1 MSAPTANNQPA
12 SSASLIKMV
21 AKREITTKLHDK
33 TYLISIG
40 VFIAIILVVV
50 GFNVLASSGND
61 EYKVG
66 VIGTSSQQ
74 FNEQVATGAKQ
85 LDAKVTLSSV
95 EDEAAA
101 KTKLENGDLDAVVS
115 GDTLITKDS
124 LNSTLGAVLKG
135 AYAAEQQQKQIVDSG
150 IDQQKLAQAMKVAPM
165 NEQTIDPNAT
175 TNLERGVIAII
186 AVGIVYGMLMMIG
199 QFVAQG
205 VVEEKSSRVIELLM
219 VVVKPWQL
227 LTGKIIGLGILGIL
241 QLVIVVGLGL
251 GGAIAADLITV
262 PGSAI
267 STILQ
272 VLAWFV
278 LGYTFFAS
286 MFALAASLVSRQ
298 EDLGSAMIPGTFI
311 PMLAFFAAFK
321 VLDEP
326 GGTFSTIVSMIPGVS
341 PTTMPVR
348 AAMSDVPM
356 YQYAIAVVLQV
367 IAIVLLVRLAGRVY
381 AGAMLKTSGKL
392 KVKEA
397 LAQSKETLAATNA
410 R

>member
-1 MSAPTANNQPA
+1 MSAPTNPNPPA
-12 SSASLIKMV
+12 SPGNLIKMV

-50 GFNVLASSGND
+50 GFNVLANSGND

-66 VIGTSSQQ
+66 VVGSQSKE
-74 FNEQVATGAKQ
+74 FTAQVAEGAKQ
-85 LDAKVTLSSV
+85 LGAKVTLSTV
-95 EDEAAA
+95 KDEDAA
-101 KTKLENGDLDAVVS
+101 KPKLENGDLDAIVS

-124 LNSTLGAVLKG
+124 LNATLGAVLKG
-135 AYAAEQQQKQIVDSG
+135 AYAAEQQQKQIADSG
-150 IDQQKLAQAMKVAPM
+150 IDQQKLAEAMKVVPM
-165 NEQTIDPNAT
+165 HEKTIDPNAK
-175 TNLERGVIAII
+175 TNMERGIVAIV

-227 LTGKIIGLGILGIL
+227 LTGKIIGLGILGL
-241 QLVIVVGLGL
+241 MQLVIVVGLGL

-311 PMLAFFAAFK
+311 PMLSFFAAFK
-321 VLDEP
+321 VLDDP
-326 GGTFSTIVSMIPGVS
+326 SGTFATIVSMIPGVS

-348 AAMSDVPM
+348 AAMSDVPV

-392 KVKEA
+392 KIKDA

>member
-1 MSAPTANNQPA
+1 MSAPTSRSA
-12 SSASLIKMV
+12 SPASLIRMV
-21 AKREITTKLHDK
+21 AKREITTKLHDR
-33 TYLISIG
+33 TYLVSIG
-40 VFIAIILVVV
+40 VFIVIVLVVV
-50 GFNVLASSGND
+50 GFNVLANSGHN
-61 EYKVG
+61 EFNVG
-66 VIGTSSQQ
+66 VVGSASQE
-74 FNEQVATGAKQ
+74 FKSQVVTGAKQ

-95 EDEAAA
+95 KDEAAA

-115 GDTLITKDS
+115 GDTLITKD
-124 LNSTLGAVLKG
+124 NVDTTLGAVLKG
-135 AYAAEQQQKQIVDSG
+135 AHAAVVQQQQIAEAG
-150 IDQQKLAQAMKVAPM
+150 IDQQKLAQAMQVAPM
-165 NEQTIDPNAT
+165 HEQTIDPNAK
-175 TNLERGVIAII
+175 TNLERGIVAIV
-186 AVGIVYGMLMMIG
+186 AVGVVYGMLMMIG

-241 QLVIVVGLGL
+241 QLAIVVGLGL
-251 GGAIAADLITV
+251 GGAIATGLITV

-298 EDLGSAMIPGTFI
+298 EDLGSVMVPGTFI

-321 VLDEP
+321 VLDDP
-326 GGTFSTIVSMIPGVS
+326 GGTFSTIVSMIPGIS

-348 AAMSDVPM
+348 AAMSDVPA
-356 YQYAIAVVLQV
+356 YQYTLAVVLQV
-367 IAIVLLVRLAGRVY
+367 IAIVLMVRLAGRVY

-392 KVKEA
+392 KIKDA
-397 LAQSKETLAATNA
+397 LAQSRETLAATNA
-410 R
+410 E

>member
-1 MSAPTANNQPA
+1 MSAPSPNAPA
-12 SSASLIKMV
+12 SPATLIKMV

-40 VFIAIILVVV
+40 VFIAIILAVV
-50 GFNVLASSGND
+50 GFNVLANSGHN

-66 VIGTSSQQ
+66 IVGSSSKD
-74 FNEQVATGAKQ
+74 FKTQVAEGAKQ

-95 EDEAAA
+95 NDESAANS
-101 KTKLENGDLDAVVS
+101 KLENGALDAVVS

-135 AYAAEQQQKQIVDSG
+135 AYAAEQQQKQIAASG

-165 NEQTIDPNAT
+165 HEQTIDPNAK
-175 TNLERGVIAII
+175 TNLERGIVAIV
-186 AVGIVYGMLMMIG
+186 AVGIVYGMLLMIG

-227 LTGKIIGLGILGIL
+227 LTGKIIGLGILGLL
-241 QLVIVVGLGL
+241 QLAIVVGLGL
-251 GGAIAADLITV
+251 GGGIAAGLITV

-298 EDLGSAMIPGTFI
+298 EDLGSAMIPGTLI

-321 VLDEP
+321 VLDDP

-348 AAMSDVPM
+348 AAMTGVPM
-356 YQYAIAVVLQV
+356 YQYAIAVVLQL

-392 KVKEA
+392 KIKDA
-397 LAQSKETLAATNA
+397 LAQSKETRAATNA

>member
-1 MSAPTANNQPA
+1 MSAPTGQPT
-12 SSASLIKMV
+12 SPASLIKMV
-21 AKREITTKLHDK
+21 AKREVTTRLRDK
-33 TYLISIG
+33 TYLVSIG
-40 VFIAIILVVV
+40 VFIVIVLIVV
-50 GFNVLASSGND
+50 GFNVLANSGHND
-61 EYKVG
+61 FNVG
-66 VIGTSSQQ
+66 IVGTTSPEFTS
-74 FNEQVATGAKQ
+74 EVATGAKQ

-95 EDEAAA
+95 ADEAAA

-124 LNSTLGAVLKG
+124 LDPTLGAVLKG
-135 AYAAEQQQKQIVDSG
+135 AYSADRQQQQIAASG

-165 NEQTIDPNAT
+165 HEKTIDPNAK
-175 TNLERGVIAII
+175 TNLERGIVAIV
-186 AVGIVYGMLMMIG
+186 AVGVVYGMLMMIG

-205 VVEEKSSRVIELLM
+205 VVEEKSSRVIELLV

-227 LTGKIIGLGILGIL
+227 LTGKIIGLGILGIM

-251 GGAIAADLITV
+251 GGALATGLITV

-298 EDLGSAMIPGTFI
+298 EDLGSAMLPGTFI

-321 VLDEP
+321 VLDDP

-348 AAMSDVPM
+348 AAMSDVPI
-356 YQYAIAVVLQV
+356 YQYTIAVVLQI
-367 IAIVLLVRLAGRVY
+367 IAIVLMVRLAGRVY

-392 KVKEA
+392 KIKDA

>member
-1 MSAPTANNQPA
+1 MSAPTSRSA
-12 SSASLIKMV
+12 SPASLIRMV
-21 AKREITTKLHDK
+21 AKREITTKLHDR
-33 TYLISIG
+33 TYLVSIG
-40 VFIAIILVVV
+40 VFIVIVLVVV
-50 GFNVLASSGND
+50 GFNVLANSGHN
-61 EYKVG
+61 EFNVG
-66 VIGTSSQQ
+66 VVGSASQE
-74 FNEQVATGAKQ
+74 FKSQVVTGAKQ

-95 EDEAAA
+95 KDEAAA

-124 LNSTLGAVLKG
+124 LDATLGAVLKG
-135 AYAAEQQQKQIVDSG
+135 AHSAVVQQQQIAASG
-150 IDQQKLAQAMKVAPM
+150 IDQQKLAQAMQVAPM
-165 NEQTIDPNAT
+165 HEQTIDPNAK
-175 TNLERGVIAII
+175 TNLERGIVAIV
-186 AVGIVYGMLMMIG
+186 AVGVVYGMLMMIG

-241 QLVIVVGLGL
+241 QLAIVVGLGL
-251 GGAIAADLITV
+251 GGAIATGLITV

-298 EDLGSAMIPGTFI
+298 EDLGSVMVPGTFI

-321 VLDEP
+321 VLDDP
-326 GGTFSTIVSMIPGVS
+326 GGTFSTIVSMIPGIS

-348 AAMSDVPM
+348 AAMSDVPA
-356 YQYAIAVVLQV
+356 YQYTLAVVLQV
-367 IAIVLLVRLAGRVY
+367 IAIVLMVRLAGRVY

-392 KVKEA
+392 KIKDA
-397 LAQSKETLAATNA
+397 LAQSRETLAATNA
-410 R
+410 E